1 MFHGCLSNFAFPLSS
16 KAHPRPRSMKKTW
29 IQAIRDKRRYLI
41 VDLSKLVE
49 AVDESVLYIYT
60 RIEFAS
66 KFDSV
71 SIFFFFVRFIVSWL
85 YVQSIYILYSNLYNI

>member
-29 IQAIRDKRRYLI
+29 IQAIRDKRGYLI

-49 AVDESVLYIYT
+49 AVDESVLYIYI
-60 RIEFAS
+60 RES
-66 KFDSV
+66 NLQVNS
-71 SIFFFFVRFIVSWL
+71 
-85 YVQSIYILYSNLYNI
+85 ILYRYFFSLLGLGYCFLVIYRKYIYFI

>member
-29 IQAIRDKRRYLI
+29 IQAIRDKRGYLI

-49 AVDESVLYIYT
+49 AVDESVLYIYI
-60 RIEFAS
+60 RES
-66 KFDSV
+66 NLQVNS
-71 SIFFFFVRFIVSWL
+71 
-85 YVQSIYILYSNLYNI
+85 ILYRYFFSLLGLGYCFLVICTKYIYFI

>member
-29 IQAIRDKRRYLI
+29 IQAIRDKRGYLI

-49 AVDESVLYIYT
+49 AVDESVLYIYI
-60 RIEFAS
+60 RES
-66 KFDSV
+66 NLQVNS
-71 SIFFFFVRFIVSWL
+71 
-85 YVQSIYILYSNLYNI
+85 ILYRYFFSLLGLDYCFLVICTKYIYFI

>member
-29 IQAIRDKRRYLI
+29 IQAIRDKRGYLI

-49 AVDESVLYIYT
+49 AVDESVLYIYI
-60 RIEFAS
+60 RES
-66 KFDSV
+66 NLQVNS
-71 SIFFFFVRFIVSWL
+71 
-85 YVQSIYILYSNLYNI
+85 ILYRYFFSLLGLGYYFLVICTKYIYFI